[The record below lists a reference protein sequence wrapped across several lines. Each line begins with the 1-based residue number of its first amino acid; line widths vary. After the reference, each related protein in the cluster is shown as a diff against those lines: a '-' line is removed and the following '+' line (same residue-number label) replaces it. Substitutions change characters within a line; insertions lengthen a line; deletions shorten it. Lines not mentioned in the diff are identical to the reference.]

1 MEYTYIDRI
10 KQIKSQKKITN
21 DKLAEMT
28 GIPLG
33 TLTKI
38 MAGISDSP
46 KLSNIIAI
54 CDALG
59 CTLDYIVSGIPE
71 NHNNY
76 TLTDNEI
83 RIIENYRK
91 LDEYGMELVELII
104 NKETERVEKSTANT
118 SKRGKGATVTKP
130 IKSGISYIEAIT
142 AGSVKERSDSM
153 YRINGFGKRPM
164 VLYEL
169 PVSAGVGTFLDGI
182 GTSEILIPDNAK
194 TGDAD
199 YALRISGNSMEPKY
213 HNGDILL
220 VEETD
225 GVEVGEAGI
234 FILDGAG
241 YFKIFGGDR
250 LISLNPEYKDIPL
263 RDFSEVSC
271 CGRVVGKLKRK

>member
-1 MEYTYIDRI
+1 MELTYIDRI
-10 KQIKSQKKITN
+10 KLLKSEKKITN
-21 DKLAEMT
+21 DKLSELT

-33 TLTKI
+33 TLSKI

-54 CDALG
+54 CDALE
-59 CTLDYIVSGIPE
+59 CTLDYIISGKEE

-76 TLTDNEI
+76 TLTDDEI
-83 RIIENYRK
+83 RFIEDYRS
-91 LDEYGMELVELII
+91 LDEHGRELVALVAD
-104 NKETERVEKSTANT
+104 KEAERVQNQSYNDIKRPVGIIAMNGRRSAGKT
-118 SKRGKGATVTKP
+118 SP
-130 IKSGISYIEAIT
+130 F

-153 YRINGFGKRPM
+153 YKQNGFGKRP
-164 VLYEL
+164 VILYEL
-169 PVSAGVGTFLDGI
+169 PVSAGTGMFLDGI
-182 GTSEILIPDNAK
+182 GTSEIMIPDTAK

-225 GVEVGEAGI
+225 TVEVGEAGI

-250 LISLNPEYKDIPL
+250 LISLNPDYSDIPL

-271 CGRVVGKLKRK
+271 CGKVVGKLKRK

>member
-1 MEYTYIDRI
+1 MELTYIDRI
-10 KQIKSQKKITN
+10 KLLKSEKKITN
-21 DKLAEMT
+21 DKLSELT

-33 TLTKI
+33 TLSKI

-54 CDALG
+54 CDALE
-59 CTLDYIVSGIPE
+59 CTLDYIVSGTPE

-76 TLTDNEI
+76 TLTDSEI
-83 RIIENYRK
+83 RLMEDYRK
-91 LDEYGMELVELII
+91 LDDHGRELVSLVMD
-104 NKETERVEKSTANT
+104 KEAERVESQSYESVRRPTGIIIGNKA
-118 SKRGKGATVTKP
+118 KTKQN
-130 IKSGISYIEAIT
+130 AF

-153 YRINGFGKRPM
+153 YKQNGFGKRD
-164 VLYEL
+164 VILYEL
-169 PVSAGVGTFLDGI
+169 PVSAGAGMFLDGVGKSTI
-182 GTSEILIPDNAK
+182 MIPDNAK

-220 VEETD
+220 VEDTD
-225 GVEVGEAGI
+225 TVEVGEAGI

-250 LISLNPEYKDIPL
+250 LISLNPEYSDIPL
-263 RDFSEVSC
+263 RDFAEVSC
-271 CGRVVGKLKRK
+271 CGKVVGKLKRK